1 MNSPRAL
8 FISYA
13 REDGPAAHRI
23 AEALRSQGVEVW
35 FDQDELRGGDAWDA
49 KIRKQIDTCALFMP
63 IISKNTET
71 RSKGYFRL
79 EWKLA
84 VEQTHLL
91 MEGVPYLLPVVVDD
105 TAEAAVGVPPEFRRV
120 QWTRLPGA
128 LPSPAFV
135 EQVKRMLD
143 GPATAAAQGPAAPVP
158 VRATGPTK
166 APSRIG
172 AVGLVVTLV
181 AALAV
186 VAVLLLKPSAP
197 LPQAATPPAPA
208 VAVTPA
214 PAPVDDKS
222 IAVLPFENMSE
233 EKDSLFFT
241 DGIHE
246 DILTNLALVR
256 DLHVVSRTSV
266 MQYRATT
273 KTIRQIGEEL
283 HVAYILEGSVRR
295 AGTKVRVTGQLI
307 NARTDEHVWAKAYDR
322 DISDIFGIQAELSKE
337 IAGALAAALS
347 PNENRLLERHRTENV
362 AAYEL
367 FLKGRDI
374 RNQAPSGSPASLR
387 ETEEFVQKAVDLDP
401 NFATAWGYLAEVHA
415 LFVFWEIDH
424 TPERLAKADAA
435 MANAE
440 RLDPDSPEVIRSL
453 GTYAY
458 YGYRDYGRATEQ
470 YEKLAEIQPND
481 PTVQE
486 SLGLILRRQGKWAE
500 SLVKMRKAMELD
512 PGNIA
517 YMRSFLESLRACHR
531 WDEAIALQRRLVDL
545 LPKERLREQIALARL
560 LCSGDNSTKPAEEF
574 LATLSPEDQ
583 EAPRVLQ
590 FRKIVARWKGEF
602 AEFKRLDAQA
612 PHFDGDG
619 VDHVYQD
626 VNLAQV
632 YAEFGDMKG
641 GIARLGNSTSELRE
655 RLAAQPLNT
664 RVYST
669 LAMSEA
675 LLGHKEEAVRLAR
688 KATEILP
695 LSRDAIDGGTVMGG
709 LVAVYAWTGDKDKA
723 LELLEQ
729 MMRIPLNTD
738 IFDLRRD
745 PMLEP
750 LLGDPR
756 FEKLLSDPRNNKP
769 II

>member
-1 MNSPRAL
+1 MNSSRAL

-49 KIRKQIDTCALFMP
+49 KIRKQIDSCALFMP
-63 IISKNTET
+63 IISKNTEA

-105 TAEAAVGVPPEFRRV
+105 TADAAVGVPPEFRRV

-135 EQVKRMLD
+135 EQVKRMLE
-143 GPATAAAQGPAAPVP
+143 GPAMAAPKEAASTVAGKATEPAAASSRTGTIGLAVTLAAALGVIGWLLMRPRAAAPEAMKSPAP
-158 VRATGPTK
+158 V
-166 APSRIG
+166 
-172 AVGLVVTLV
+172 V
-181 AALAV
+181 AA
-186 VAVLLLKPSAP
+186 AP
-197 LPQAATPPAPA
+197 TPL
-208 VAVTPA
+208 
-214 PAPVDDKS
+214 PVDDKS

-256 DLHVVSRTSV
+256 ELHVVSRTSV

-283 HVAYILEGSVRR
+283 RVGFILEGSVRR
-295 AGTKVRVTGQLI
+295 AGNKVRVTGQLI

-347 PNENRLLERHRTENV
+347 PNENRLLERHHTENV

-374 RNQAPSGSPASLR
+374 RNQAPSGNPASLR
-387 ETEEFVQKAVDLDP
+387 ESEGFVQRAVDMDP
-401 NFATAWGYLAEVHA
+401 SFATAWGYLAELHS

-435 MANAE
+435 MANAI
-440 RLDPDSPEVIRSL
+440 RLEPDSPEVIRSL

-458 YGYRDYGRATEQ
+458 YGYRDYDRAIQQ

-500 SLVKMRKAMELD
+500 SIVKMRKAMELD
-512 PGNIA
+512 PGNLG
-517 YMRSFLESLRACHR
+517 YMRSFLESLRACR
-531 WDEAIALQRRLVDL
+531 RFDEAVALQRKIVDL
-545 LPKERLREQIALARL
+545 LPKERLREEIALVRL
-560 LCSGDNSTKPAEEF
+560 VCTRDNSTAPADEF
-574 LATLSPEDQ
+574 LSKLSPEDLDS
-583 EAPRVLQ
+583 PRVLQ
-590 FRKIVARWKGEF
+590 FRKMVATWHGNA
-602 AEFKRLDAQA
+602 AEFKRLDERA
-612 PHFDGDG
+612 PYFDGDG
-619 VDHVYQD
+619 VDHAYQD
-626 VNLAQV
+626 LGLGSAQMLL
-632 YAEFGDMKG
+632 GDRNG
-641 GIARLGNSTSELRE
+641 AIARLGNTSKVLHETLETQPSNARAYNV
-655 RLAAQPLNT
+655 LACA
-664 RVYST
+664 
-669 LAMSEA
+669 EA
-675 LLGHKEEAVRLAR
+675 LLGHDKEAVILIT
-688 KATEILP
+688 KAKELIP
-695 LSRDAIDGGTVMGG
+695 LSRDAIDGVGMLYG
-709 LVAVYAWTGDKDKA
+709 LARVYALTGEKDRSVDV
-723 LELLEQ
+723 LEQ
-729 MMRIPLNTD
+729 LM
-738 IFDLRRD
+738 RD
-745 PMLEP
+745 PGNLSVFDIRT
-750 LLGDPR
+750 DPMFESLR
-756 FEKLLSDPRNNKP
+756 GYPRYEKLLSDPKKNQP
-769 II
+769 AI